1 MTKRLFEVFPVAG
14 GKVVRLDAESEL
26 DAAELVGDALGEAY
40 VYEVGELPV
49 GWEGTD
55 PEPD

>member
-1 MTKRLFEVFPVAG
+1 MKKLYEVRPVEG
-14 GKVVRLDAESEL
+14 GTTVRLDAESDL

-40 VYEVGELPV
+40 VYEVGDLPV

>member
-1 MTKRLFEVFPVAG
+1 MSKRLYEVRPVAG
-14 GKVVRLDAESEL
+14 GTMMRLDAESEL
-26 DAAELVGDALGEAY
+26 DAAEVVGDALGEAY
-40 VYEVGELPV
+40 VYEVGDLPV